1 MTRVRYSVVLLALV
15 INMICYTDRVCIA
28 VAGPEMRKAFDFS
41 QAQMGLVF
49 SIFSL
54 SYFLGQT
61 PWGIA
66 ADRYGA
72 RGLVSLAVA
81 GWSAFTILTAYAWSF
96 ASLMAIRFTFGA
108 LEAALSPS
116 VASAFNRWIPSTER
130 STAFGAFLGGGRLGG
145 AITPPIA
152 GFMLLLYGWRMPFVV
167 FGLIGFAGAV
177 AWFYWFR
184 NKPEQHPATT
194 QTELARIRAGMPES
208 TSRAVK
214 IRWSELLSSTRLWWL
229 LAAGFGS
236 TSLWQFYITWFPTY
250 LRESRGMSV
259 SEAGYYAS
267 IPFLL
272 GVGATWAGGIVTDSI
287 ARRTDDRTART
298 LIGLVSLS

>member
-41 QAQMGLVF
+41 QVQMGLVF

-54 SYFLGQT
+54 SYFVGQT
-61 PWGIA
+61 PWGMA

-72 RGLVSLAVA
+72 RSLVILAVA
-81 GWSAFTILTAYAWSF
+81 GWSAFTILTAYAWNF

-116 VASAFNRWIPSTER
+116 VATAFNRWIPSSER

-152 GFMLLLYGWRMPFVV
+152 GFILLLYGWRAPFVV
-167 FGLIGFAGAV
+167 FGLVGLLGAV

-184 NKPEQHPATT
+184 NRPEEHPAMT
-194 QTELARIRAGMPES
+194 QIELERIRAGIPEG
-208 TSRAVK
+208 TRQVIK
-214 IRWSELLSSTRLWWL
+214 TPWSELPSSTRL
-229 LAAGFGS
+229 
-236 TSLWQFYITWFPTY
+236 
-250 LRESRGMSV
+250 
-259 SEAGYYAS
+259 
-267 IPFLL
+267 
-272 GVGATWAGGIVTDSI
+272 
-287 ARRTDDRTART
+287 
-298 LIGLVSLS
+298 